1 MVTIVTY
8 SHKRPDFI
16 YLQYDSIKKHVKSKY
31 EYIVFNNSIDNIETY
46 NQIHDICSELGVKC
60 VDIQLTEDLKF
71 INGESNFNNNKY
83 TNPNLACSYPLIWSF
98 KNYFN
103 ADYDIIS
110 VIDSDMFFIN
120 DIDIENE
127 INNKDMIYIPQYRDY
142 GRVHYPWNAFICLNI
157 KRNKNLLNL
166 NWHPGS
172 VNGVACDVGGQA
184 HYDLINNNFETRI
197 IEEYS
202 IRDIKYDLN
211 SNYIEYIQNGN
222 INYRLVTDKNF
233 NLINFNQIG
242 GDKIFNNKSFIHEN
256 DFQDH
261 SSYIL
266 RRTKSMVDIL
276 YKYNMNLPDPKH
288 IGFIGFIE
296 SDEYFI
302 LHYKSGSNYLNF
314 TTDNYNYLKTE
325 EVKKILK

>member
-157 KRNKNLLNL
+157 KRNKN
-166 NWHPGS
+166 
-172 VNGVACDVGGQA
+172 
-184 HYDLINNNFETRI
+184 
-197 IEEYS
+197 
-202 IRDIKYDLN
+202 
-211 SNYIEYIQNGN
+211 
-222 INYRLVTDKNF
+222 
-233 NLINFNQIG
+233 
-242 GDKIFNNKSFIHEN
+242 
-256 DFQDH
+256 
-261 SSYIL
+261 
-266 RRTKSMVDIL
+266 
-276 YKYNMNLPDPKH
+276 
-288 IGFIGFIE
+288 
-296 SDEYFI
+296 
-302 LHYKSGSNYLNF
+302 
-314 TTDNYNYLKTE
+314 
-325 EVKKILK
+325 